1 MTVAVTAEERFII
14 VMEEV
19 SRLITLPLEDLPAAL
34 SSSSLNSNQ
43 KKSLINFLFL
53 SSKRELAVKE
63 IKEIQDCYKQKMLA
77 QIYRDLADKLDP
89 PCKSTQDNTDNKV
102 TQNQTDMD
110 DLLEVQ
116 HIYCS
121 PQLKE
126 FLIRYY
132 KAHGMTQQ
140 EFASLLD
147 ITSSRFY
154 KYINCKQIL
163 SSKFI
168 NSLYAIIEKE
178 AIPYLKRAIN
188 TCWVINHNNL
198 VGDLLRG
205 IKVQKNWTTQNL
217 AEHLTLSSFMVSD
230 YMRGKDGISKIIA
243 LRIRKLL
250 MDIQNL
256 PLIQIDRF
264 NEIAFCVLI
273 KDFKSRT
280 RYTTG
285 QVCKKLNIS
294 PLQMVQIDKCICP
307 VPEDLKKRILHF
319 MTNEFGREFVEQFDN
334 LTIKPSYQKTDTIKG
349 AKK

>member
-1 MTVAVTAEERFII
+1 MSVAVTPDERLII

-19 SRLITLPLEDLPAAL
+19 SKLITLPLEELPSAL
-34 SSSSLNSNQ
+34 SSSPLSSNQ
-43 KKSLINFLFL
+43 KECLINFLFL
-53 SSKRELAVKE
+53 SGKRKLVVSE
-63 IKEIQDCYKQKMLA
+63 INKINECYKQKFKAQIYRDKA

-89 PCKSTQDNTDNKV
+89 PCKSTKSDTENKAV
-102 TQNQTDMD
+102 
-110 DLLEVQ
+110 LEEGYFDS
-116 HIYCS
+116 HNIYCS

-126 FLIRYY
+126 FLTRYY

-147 ITSSRFY
+147 ITSSCFY
-154 KYINCKQIL
+154 KYINCKYLI
-163 SSKFI
+163 SNKFI

-178 AIPYLKRAIN
+178 AFPYLKRAIK

-205 IKVQKNWTTQNL
+205 IKLQKNWTTQNL
-217 AEHLTLSSFMVSD
+217 ATHLKISSSLVTD
-230 YMRGKDGISKIIA
+230 YMRGKEGISKIIA
-243 LRIRKLL
+243 LRIRVLL

-256 PLIQIDRF
+256 PLIQIERF
-264 NEIAFCVLI
+264 NDVAFCALI

-285 QVCKKLNIS
+285 QLCKKLNIS
-294 PLQMVQIDKCICP
+294 HLQILQIDKCLNP
-307 VPEDLKKRILHF
+307 VPEDLKKRFFRF

-334 LTIKPSYQKTDTIKG
+334 LTIKTTSQEQIQ
-349 AKK
+349 